1 MEQCRLCKC
10 TDKPLKESHIIPKM
24 FYNALKRNSPTCI
37 MRMADDPNRGVQDG
51 LKLPFQCG
59 ECEELFSKY
68 ERAFSNR
75 IYQKAIANDGE
86 IKFESKDD
94 ALSYFLLSVAWRVIK
109 HTRETDKTTLTECEL
124 EKMDGI
130 IETWRRILYDENM
143 EEIRK
148 VQQFIIP
155 TKNLRF
161 FENIPFRVHDNV
173 MIDFKTFDEE
183 NTFNFAFTIV
193 QVPYFIFITTVWGNT
208 DTMKQ
213 YQLGKAIK
221 PYRSTLPKNITKC
234 LEDLHFKKY
243 FEANDKLA
251 EKQRKLIEERVEK
264 AQKHK

>member
-24 FYNALKRNSPTCI
+24 FYNELKRNSPTHI
-37 MRMADDPNRGVQDG
+37 MRMANNPNRGVQDG
-51 LKLPFQCG
+51 LKLPFLCG

-109 HTRETDKTTLTECEL
+109 HIRETDKTTLTECEL
-124 EKMDGI
+124 EKMGGI

-161 FENIPFRVHDNV
+161 FEKIPFRVHDNV
-173 MIDFKTFDEE
+173 MIDFK
-183 NTFNFAFTIV
+183 
-193 QVPYFIFITTVWGNT
+193 
-208 DTMKQ
+208 
-213 YQLGKAIK
+213 LGKVIK
-221 PYRSTLPKNITKC
+221 SYRSTLPKNITKC
-234 LEDLHFKKY
+234 LEDLHFTKY
-243 FEANDKLA
+243 FEANDKLT
-251 EKQRKLIEERVEK
+251 EKQRKLIEERV
-264 AQKHK
+264 

>member
-1 MEQCRLCKC
+1 M
-10 TDKPLKESHIIPKM
+10 
-24 FYNALKRNSPTCI
+24 
-37 MRMADDPNRGVQDG
+37 
-51 LKLPFQCG
+51 CG

-75 IYQKAIANDGE
+75 IYKKAIANDGE

-155 TKNLRF
+155 TKNLRLF
-161 FENIPFRVHDNV
+161 
-173 MIDFKTFDEE
+173 
-183 NTFNFAFTIV
+183 
-193 QVPYFIFITTVWGNT
+193 
-208 DTMKQ
+208 
-213 YQLGKAIK
+213 
-221 PYRSTLPKNITKC
+221 
-234 LEDLHFKKY
+234 
-243 FEANDKLA
+243 
-251 EKQRKLIEERVEK
+251 
-264 AQKHK
+264 

>member
-1 MEQCRLCKC
+1 M
-10 TDKPLKESHIIPKM
+10 
-24 FYNALKRNSPTCI
+24 
-37 MRMADDPNRGVQDG
+37 
-51 LKLPFQCG
+51 CG

>member
-24 FYNALKRNSPTCI
+24 FYNELKRNSPTHI
-37 MRMADDPNRGVQDG
+37 MRMADNPNRGVQDG
-51 LKLPFQCG
+51 LKLPFLCG
-59 ECEELFSKY
+59 ECVELFSKY

-75 IYQKAIANDGE
+75 IYKKAIANDGE

-221 PYRSTLPKNITKC
+221 SYRSTLPKNITKC

-243 FEANDKLA
+243 FEANDKLT
-251 EKQRKLIEERVEK
+251 EKQRKLIEEKVEK
-264 AQKHK
+264 SSKT

>member
-1 MEQCRLCKC
+1 M
-10 TDKPLKESHIIPKM
+10 
-24 FYNALKRNSPTCI
+24 
-37 MRMADDPNRGVQDG
+37 
-51 LKLPFQCG
+51 
-59 ECEELFSKY
+59 
-68 ERAFSNR
+68 
-75 IYQKAIANDGE
+75 
-86 IKFESKDD
+86 
-94 ALSYFLLSVAWRVIK
+94 SVAWRVIK

-193 QVPYFIFITTVWGNT
+193 
-208 DTMKQ
+208 
-213 YQLGKAIK
+213 
-221 PYRSTLPKNITKC
+221 
-234 LEDLHFKKY
+234 
-243 FEANDKLA
+243 
-251 EKQRKLIEERVEK
+251 
-264 AQKHK
+264 